1 MKRFVIG
8 IAAALMVGA
17 LCGCDASVQEDVA
30 RLDIAPEP
38 DSLLRVFMAWQP
50 LDKPLEITPP
60 TFVPFVREGF
70 RLSSG
75 GYKSTVNKQKSP
87 HQRAF
92 CSCEGTRPS
101 VHEIGGEGRDGCD
114 TFGRVCK
121 IALEPCST
129 AAAKVLVE
137 RGFIPHLFLEA
148 PDMGKIALLHAGEQR
163 FQIG

>member
-1 MKRFVIG
+1 MNRFIIG

-50 LDKPLEITPP
+50 VDKPLEITPQ

-75 GYKSTVNKQKSP
+75 GYKSTVNKQKKPAS
-87 HQRAF
+87 A
-92 CSCEGTRPS
+92 
-101 VHEIGGEGRDGCD
+101 
-114 TFGRVCK
+114 
-121 IALEPCST
+121 
-129 AAAKVLVE
+129 
-137 RGFIPHLFLEA
+137 GFLQL
-148 PDMGKIALLHAGEQR
+148 
-163 FQIG
+163 